1 MKSKT
6 SALCARQATNKISFP
21 AWWKT
26 LLVILVAGSTSWAA
40 IYFEKGIGFAIVL
53 IPFIS
58 FTYWCDEAN
67 ITWKSSPVVKSMLF
81 LLMVALT
88 VTYLLGASEVS
99 RLIHH
104 KKPLFESGWMY
115 ELASTINR
123 ITG

>member
-6 SALCARQATNKISFP
+6 STLARQATNKVSFP

-26 LLVILVAGSTSWAA
+26 LLVILVAGSTCWAA
-40 IYFEKGIGFAIVL
+40 VYYEKAVGVALVL
-53 IPFIS
+53 VPFIS

-67 ITWKSSPVVKSMLF
+67 INWKNTPLLKSVLF
-81 LLMVALT
+81 LLMVAIT
-88 VTYLLGASEVS
+88 VTYLVGASEVS

-104 KKPLFESGWMY
+104 KTPLFDSGWIY
-115 ELASTINR
+115 ELASKVNW

>member
-6 SALCARQATNKISFP
+6 SALSARQATTKVSFP

-26 LLVILVAGSTSWAA
+26 MLVILVACSTSWAA
-40 IYFEKGIGFAIVL
+40 IYFEKTVGVAMVIV
-53 IPFIS
+53 PFIS

-67 ITWKSSPVVKSMLF
+67 IHWRNTPLLKSVLF
-81 LLMVALT
+81 LLMVVLT
-88 VTYLLGASEVS
+88 LTYLVGVSEVS

-104 KKPLFESGWMY
+104 RMPLFDSGWIY
-115 ELASTINR
+115 DLASKVNR